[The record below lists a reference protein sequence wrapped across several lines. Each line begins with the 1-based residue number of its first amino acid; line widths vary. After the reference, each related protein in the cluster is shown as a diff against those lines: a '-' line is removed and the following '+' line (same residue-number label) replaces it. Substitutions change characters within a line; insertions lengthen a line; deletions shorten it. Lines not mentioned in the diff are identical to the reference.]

1 MFVGDEPE
9 SVFTATSGLHGTT
22 LVVRAS
28 GELDHYH
35 TSVLREEMGRAWGS
49 LSSPRLILD
58 LSALT
63 FCDSSGIGE
72 LLQVRHQGLNKG
84 VRVILT
90 GVQGNLA
97 RRLHL
102 AGLIQVF
109 EVLPSVADA
118 LEVA

>member
-1 MFVGDEPE
+1 MFAGNQPEP
-9 SVFTATSGLHGTT
+9 VFTATSGLHGTT
-22 LVVRAS
+22 LVIRAS
-28 GELDHYH
+28 GELDHYR
-35 TSVLREEMGRAWGS
+35 TPVLREEMARAWET
-49 LSSPRLILD
+49 LRAPILILD

-72 LLQVRHQGLNKG
+72 LLQVRHHGLTEG

-97 RRLHL
+97 RRLTL
-102 AGLIQVF
+102 AGLLPVF
-109 EVLPSVADA
+109 EIFPSVADA

>member
-1 MFVGDEPE
+1 MFVGNEAEPA
-9 SVFTATSGLHGTT
+9 FTATSGLHGTA

-35 TSVLREEMGRAWGS
+35 TPALREEMGRAWS
-49 LSSPRLILD
+49 ALPSQLLILD

-72 LLQVRHQGLNKG
+72 LLQVRHHGLSEG

-97 RRLHL
+97 RRLNL
-102 AGLIQVF
+102 AGLTQVF
-109 EVLPSVADA
+109 EMFPSVAEA
-118 LEVA
+118 LEAA

>member
-9 SVFTATSGLHGTT
+9 SVFTVTSGLHGTT

-35 TSVLREEMGRAWGS
+35 TSVLREEMGRAWDS
-49 LSSPRLILD
+49 LPSPMLILD

-72 LLQVRHQGLNKG
+72 LLQVRHQGLNRE